1 VGRAPRKTALRNVCC
16 LGVTVNTNMAMAWFA
31 MPAPMTTVMREGE
44 PSLALTLAQLDDFLS
59 VGERAEQAVL
69 L

>member
-1 VGRAPRKTALRNVCC
+1 
-16 LGVTVNTNMAMAWFA
+16 VNTNMAMAWFA